1 MGTFRMSAC
10 EMEQGGGMWAAGG
23 YTKAGQGKKAGHH
36 CPEEQEVK
44 VLRVGPGLVKQKVKG
59 GSVL

>member
-1 MGTFRMSAC
+1 MRWNF
-10 EMEQGGGMWAAGG
+10 GGVWRFGGVWAAEG
-23 YTKAGQGKKAGHH
+23 YTKTGQGKKAGHH

-44 VLRVGPGLVKQKVKG
+44 VLRVGPGLVKQKVEG